1 MTAFSASDAALEGFQ
16 VLKRHWRV
24 AVGWA
29 LFYVVAAVAVGV
41 GGAILSVVLVAT
53 GALSESAMQMALGPL
68 VGLLI
73 LVAVPLV
80 LAGGVYRLL
89 LRPEAPGFLHLR
101 VGPDELRLLAV
112 WAVLGLVIAAGGFAT
127 AFVAGGVSLA
137 ASRWAG
143 VPAGIACGL
152 ALWLLVARLGL
163 AQADALARQRID
175 FVGAWRLGRGKSWA
189 LVGMG
194 LITACLLGMIG
205 VVTWVVLF
213 ALGGA
218 LTGFQDLGLTDAES
232 FTAHP
237 GRFLFEALAELLLT
251 PLFLV
256 LAHAPV
262 AAAYKALSV
271 EPTG

>member
-29 LFYVVAAVAVGV
+29 LFYVVAAVAVVV

-53 GALSESAMQMALGPL
+53 GALSESAMQTALGPL

-101 VGPDELRLLAV
+101 IGADELRLLAV

-127 AFVAGGVSLA
+127 AFVAGGLSA
-137 ASRWAG
+137 AVSRWVG
-143 VPAGIACGL
+143 WPAGFAA
-152 ALWLLVARLGL
+152 ALGVWLVVARLSL
-163 AQADALARQRID
+163 AQADTLAARSVD
-175 FVGAWRLGRGKSWA
+175 FVRAWRLGRGRSWA

-194 LITACLLGMIG
+194 LLNACLLVLIG
-205 VVTWVVLF
+205 VVAWIALF
-213 ALGGA
+213 VLGGA
-218 LTGFQDLGLTDAES
+218 ITGFQDLDLSDTDS
-232 FTAHP
+232 LTAHP

-251 PLFLV
+251 PVFV
-256 LAHAPV
+256 VIFHAPV
-262 AAAYKALSV
+262 AAAYKALAA
-271 EPTG
+271 EPA